1 MIRGHVIPCSPLIG
15 CSNPCG
21 SVFSVQHLKDILAI
35 AERYKVSC
43 DWSVLAVLTS
53 DWSMQVPI
61 IADEI
66 YEHFVFPG
74 ETYVPIASLTSTV
87 PVLSCS
93 GLTKVQ

>member
-1 MIRGHVIPCSPLIG
+1 MTACSPLIG
-15 CSNPCG
+15 RSNPCG

-43 DWSVLAVLTS
+43 DWSVLAAVLTS
-53 DWSMQVPI
+53 DWSTQVPI

-93 GLTKVQ
+93 GLTKVR

>member
-1 MIRGHVIPCSPLIG
+1 M
-15 CSNPCG
+15 
-21 SVFSVQHLKDILAI
+21 A
-35 AERYKVSC
+35 A
-43 DWSVLAVLTS
+43 VLAVLTS

-93 GLTKVQ
+93 GLTKVLGVTCVTYTTYTYITYVHGDHFHGLVSLY